1 MSNILYLKI
10 VSDIK
15 QTILKGLLKP
25 GDILDSE
32 TTLIKKYTTTKMTI
46 RKALSLLS
54 NEGFIYS
61 IPGKGNFV
69 CKPQTNH
76 YNLYFNKFD
85 KLNVQIDEV
94 KLISVNVNIASPKVY
109 IHLQLS
115 EEEKVIEIRRVLLS
129 AAKPIAYEIVYMK
142 YKPQDPT
149 VENIINFA
157 NYIQQIDYDFA
168 FAIEKQLRIEA
179 AKADNLEICAKL
191 KLAEGDIIY
200 NIYEDLKNT
209 NDGQVI
215 SYSEYF
221 ISSKYLTITATQVH
235 IEENQTIY

>member
-1 MSNILYLKI
+1 MSNILYLTI

-15 QTILKGLLKP
+15 QMILKGNLKP

-32 TTLIKKYTTTKMTI
+32 TTLIKKYNTTKMTI

-76 YNLYFNKFD
+76 YDLYFNKFD

-94 KLISVNVNIASPKVY
+94 KLISVNVKIVSPKIY
-109 IHLQLS
+109 IHLQLPA
-115 EEEKVIEIRRVLLS
+115 EEKVIEIRRILLS
-129 AAKPIAYEIVYMK
+129 ASKPIAYEIVYMK

-157 NYIQQIDYDFA
+157 NYIQQIDYDYA
-168 FAIEKQLRIEA
+168 FAIEKQLCIEA
-179 AKADNLEICAKL
+179 VKADDTEIRIKL
-191 KLAEGDIIY
+191 KLADNDIIY
-200 NIYEDLKNT
+200 NVYEDLKNT
-209 NDGQVI
+209 NDGQVV
-215 SYSEYF
+215 SYSIF
-221 ISSKYLTITATQVH
+221 SISTKYLTITAIQTH
-235 IEENQTIY
+235 KENNQDIY